1 MYSIMEKKVYKR
13 IYRAKCGDKSC
24 FSTRIKDINAF
35 LDKILINDATRTF
48 AWIEF
53 EVVCIK
59 R

>member
-1 MYSIMEKKVYKR
+1 MEKKVYKR
-13 IYRAKCGDKSC
+13 IYRAKCGDRTC

-35 LDKILINDATRTF
+35 LDKILVNDATRTF

-53 EVVCIK
+53 EVVTMK